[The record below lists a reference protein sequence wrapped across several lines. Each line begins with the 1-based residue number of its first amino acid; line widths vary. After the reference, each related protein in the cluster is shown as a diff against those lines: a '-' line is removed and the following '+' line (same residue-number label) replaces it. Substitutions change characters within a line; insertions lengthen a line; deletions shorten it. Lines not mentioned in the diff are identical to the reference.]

1 MKSIFYTFPYK
12 STKQIATNGGYF
24 VKDFI
29 DIEF

>member
-1 MKSIFYTFPYK
+1 MKSIYTFPYK